1 MQYGTIIYM
10 VALVAIFYFLII
22 RPQQQR
28 QKQQQ
33 NTINSLAPRLKVT
46 TYGGILGTVVKV
58 KDDTV
63 ILQVAESTQ
72 IEVLKSAIARSE
84 GAGS

>member
-33 NTINSLAPRLKVT
+33 NTINSLAPRVKVT

-84 GAGS
+84 GTGS